1 MATLESVREV
11 LRGVKDPEIGR
22 SVVDLGM
29 VRSVEVVGG
38 EVAITLALTTLAC
51 PLKGRIGGEAEEAV
65 RRLPG
70 VTDVS
75 VQFVAMS
82 EAERARAFGRAEK
95 DKEKPLASQ
104 LNCIDEVVA
113 VMSGKGGVGKS
124 LVTALLAVALAKES
138 RQVGILDAD
147 ITGPSIPK
155 MFGLRSRPEG
165 SPAGLLPVTSRRGI
179 RVMSINLLVERE
191 DEAVIW
197 RGPLVAGA
205 VKQFWEEVVWGDLDY
220 LLVDL
225 PPGTSDVPLTVMQSL
240 PVAGLVIV
248 STPQDLAGMVV
259 RKALR
264 MANQM
269 SIPILGVVENMS
281 YFTCPDTGKRHEVF
295 GPSRGVELA
304 NAAGAPLLGQLPI
317 DPEVSRFCDAGLI
330 EDYESDAYRELA
342 RAFARTHGPKVGAQ
356 TAGVEAHG
364 SH

>member
-1 MATLESVREV
+1 MATVAEIREA

-29 VRSVEVVGG
+29 VRDVEVVGG
-38 EVAITLALTTLAC
+38 RVTVTLALTTMAC
-51 PLKGRIGGEAEEAV
+51 PLQGRIGAETKEAV
-65 RRLPG
+65 QRLPG
-70 VTDVS
+70 VAEVS
-75 VQFVAMS
+75 VRFAAMS
-82 EAERARAFGRAEK
+82 EAERARAFGAAEK
-95 DKEKPLASQ
+95 RQEKPTAAQ
-104 LNCIDEVVA
+104 FNHIAEVVA

-124 LVTALLAVALAKES
+124 LVTALLAVSLAKDGK
-138 RQVGILDAD
+138 QVGILDAD
-147 ITGPSIPK
+147 ITGPSVPK
-155 MFGLRSRPEG
+155 MFGLQARPEG
-165 SPAGLLPVTSRRGI
+165 SPAGLLPVPTRLGI

-259 RKALR
+259 RKAVR

-269 SIPILGVVENMS
+269 NVPILGVVENKS

-295 GPSRGVELA
+295 GPTRGEELA
-304 NAAGAPLLGQLPI
+304 AAAGAPLLGQLPI
-317 DPEVSRFCDAGLI
+317 DPEVSRFCDAGRI

-342 RAFARTHGPKVGAQ
+342 RAFARANGAKVKAG
-356 TAGVEAHG
+356 TAR
-364 SH
+364 